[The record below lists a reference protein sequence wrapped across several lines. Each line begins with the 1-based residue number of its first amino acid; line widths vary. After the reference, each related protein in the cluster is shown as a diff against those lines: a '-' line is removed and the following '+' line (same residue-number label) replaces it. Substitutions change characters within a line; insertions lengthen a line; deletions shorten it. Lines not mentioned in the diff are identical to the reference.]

1 MIVPGCLARV
11 VFFYR
16 ERTMSSGFSETIE
29 EVLSADQE
37 AVISVP
43 SNGTEAKRTI
53 VTGWWRMRDN
63 TPVQVFRRDVSEEKN
78 TPFVWCGMSRCGS
91 ILMWTETGSAVHTA
105 VSTTAQH
112 SDDLVEY
119 MGPPDSM
126 IIERLTKER
135 DEILRQRDEAQ
146 LAHLTA
152 LGSMGKNSQT
162 HYPAW
167 VHPNLQLILQKTEKC
182 DNQNQQGILRHGL
195 AVVSQLVRKNMDY
208 QGSAFQNPVLMP
220 KVSPLVAM
228 SCRASDKIARLSN
241 LMSGAKAHVTT
252 ESIRDTVGDLAG
264 YCILMLSYMETLQG
278 EVDLQ
283 DMVGEDREN
292 GED

>member
-1 MIVPGCLARV
+1 
-11 VFFYR
+11 
-16 ERTMSSGFSETIE
+16 MSSGFSETIE
-29 EVLSADQE
+29 EVLNADQE

-63 TPVQVFRRDVSEEKN
+63 TPVQVFRRDFSEEKN

-135 DEILRQRDEAQ
+135 DEILRQRDEARADARHAQ
-146 LAHLTA
+146 LARLIDA
-152 LGSMGKNSQT
+152 GVRGNSSQI

-167 VHPNLQLILQKTEKC
+167 VHPNLQLILQKTEKS

-228 SCRASDKIARLSN
+228 CCRASDKIARLSN

-252 ESIRDTVGDLAG
+252 ESIRDTMGDLAG